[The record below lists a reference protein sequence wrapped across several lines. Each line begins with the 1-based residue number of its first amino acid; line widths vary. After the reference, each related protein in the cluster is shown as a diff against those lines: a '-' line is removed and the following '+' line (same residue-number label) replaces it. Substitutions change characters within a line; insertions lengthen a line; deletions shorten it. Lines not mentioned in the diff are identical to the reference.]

1 MRVLTA
7 TIAAAAALASHA
19 VDVDISFTAYDHAV
33 EYYVANGRS
42 TASPWISA
50 TNSIRG
56 AGGGA
61 HLGADNLYFGIPL
74 SARFTADG
82 ASASTGAFISWQN
95 RGDPLSARLTQ
106 GLSQTGAH
114 HVDVA
119 ISDVAKCPAF
129 GWVQA
134 PYVDQRLEH
143 GVLTMRGDPCSTV
156 VNGTSR
162 DLVVNGVTLY
172 AGRGARLPF
181 PFHLKMEEVEG
192 IRFYDLA
199 TGDEFAPYAY
209 TPTYSG
215 ETTIYYDGTYSPMW
229 TGDFMFKADS
239 GRPADVATSN
249 LLLYADM
256 ADGGTEAAGVP
267 LHGADGAPVYAGFVY
282 VSTNVALN
290 TWWEFGQNQWGSS
303 PKAKINGEV
312 VCGAHCTGHM
322 IPYRV
327 NAEDMSVSETSGEGS
342 FYFSMSQEPMDGYSG
357 GSCVMRV
364 WDGGLSATSD
374 GYAAA
379 PQEHRAEVS
388 AGTGTAW
395 FRVTANVY
403 KGTWKV
409 EAL

>member
-19 VDVDISFTAYDHAV
+19 VDVDISFTAYDHGV
-33 EYYVANGRS
+33 EYYVAKGQS

-74 SARFTADG
+74 SARFTANG

-106 GLSQTGAH
+106 GLSQSGAYS
-114 HVDVA
+114 VDVQ

-129 GWVQA
+129 GWVQT
-134 PYVDQRLEH
+134 PYVDRRLEH

-192 IRFYDLA
+192 VRFYDLA
-199 TGDEFAPYAY
+199 TGDEFAPYDY
-209 TPTYSG
+209 TTTYSG
-215 ETTIYYDGTYSPMW
+215 ETTIYYDGAYSPMW
-229 TGDFMFKADS
+229 TGDFMFKD
-239 GRPADVATSN
+239 GNEPAEVATSSV
-249 LLLYADM
+249 LLYADM
-256 ADGGTEAAGVP
+256 ADGGADAP
-267 LHGADGAPVYAGFVY
+267 LHGTNGAPVYSGSVCLA
-282 VSTNVALN
+282 TNVELV
-290 TWWEFGQNQWGSS
+290 TWWEFDHGQWGGS
-303 PKAKINGEV
+303 PMAKINGEV
-312 VCGAHCTGHM
+312 VCGGHSTTHV

-327 NAEDMSVSETSGEGS
+327 NEERLFVPELSGVAVAYFTMSLDPE
-342 FYFSMSQEPMDGYSG
+342 DGYSG
-357 GSCVMRV
+357 GRCVMRV
-364 WDGGLSATSD
+364 WNVSAGSTTD

-379 PQEHRAEVS
+379 AEDHRAEVT
-388 AGTGTAW
+388 ANTGTAR
-395 FRVTANVY
+395 FKISIDFY
-403 KGTWKV
+403 LGTWKV